1 MDRIRIIVTDDHR
14 LMREGL
20 SALMAHEDDME
31 VIGEAANGEEAINLV
46 RERQPDIVLMD
57 ILMPGMNG
65 LEAARWIQ
73 EVDPHVGV
81 IVLSMEVSKEYVTA
95 AIKSGVDGYL
105 PKNIGKSDLL
115 NAVRMVSHGQ
125 RYFSEAI
132 KKLIFEDF
140 YLEEKLKGPKRGA
153 SGELTRREMEVL
165 RLVAYG
171 RTNAEIAED
180 LSISIK
186 TVETHKSRVLLK
198 LGVTNN
204 NAVVH
209 YAIKHNLIP
218 T

>member
-20 SALMAHEDDME
+20 SAMMAHEDDME

-73 EVDPHVGV
+73 EVDPHVRV
-81 IVLSMEVSKEYVTA
+81 IVISMEVSKEYVTA

-115 NAVRMVSHGQ
+115 SAVRMVSQGQ
-125 RYFSEAI
+125 RYFSEA
-132 KKLIFEDF
+132 
-140 YLEEKLKGPKRGA
+140 
-153 SGELTRREMEVL
+153 
-165 RLVAYG
+165 
-171 RTNAEIAED
+171 
-180 LSISIK
+180 
-186 TVETHKSRVLLK
+186 
-198 LGVTNN
+198 
-204 NAVVH
+204 
-209 YAIKHNLIP
+209 
-218 T
+218 

>member
-115 NAVRMVSHGQ
+115 NAVRMVSQGQ